1 MAKISAYRRGFT
13 VIEISI
19 VIAIILILIIPIS
32 VFIANYSQ
40 GFIIENIQVKEQYY
54 LNIILQDL
62 EQRIRRADTN
72 SITFDA
78 ANRTLKFTYID
89 ADTDGNKKT
98 TLYCKYVL
106 ENPQADNAIFKRAV
120 STDSNTSPTIFPPGL
135 EKGIIYDFNVQ
146 PPTTNTCTIT
156 LTSKTGLVL
165 QKTIYLLNY

>member
-19 VIAIILILIIPIS
+19 VIAIILIIAIPVS

-40 GFIIENIQVKEQYY
+40 GFIVENIQVKEQYY

-62 EQRIRRADTN
+62 EQRIRRADAN
-72 SITFDA
+72 SIAFDTT
-78 ANRTLKFTYID
+78 NKILNFTYID
-89 ADTDGNKKT
+89 AEIDGSKKT
-98 TLYCKYVL
+98 TLYCRYVL
-106 ENPQADNAIFKRAV
+106 ENPQTDNAIFKRAV

-146 PPTTNTCTIT
+146 LLTTDTCTIT
-156 LTSKTGLVL
+156 LTSKTDFVL